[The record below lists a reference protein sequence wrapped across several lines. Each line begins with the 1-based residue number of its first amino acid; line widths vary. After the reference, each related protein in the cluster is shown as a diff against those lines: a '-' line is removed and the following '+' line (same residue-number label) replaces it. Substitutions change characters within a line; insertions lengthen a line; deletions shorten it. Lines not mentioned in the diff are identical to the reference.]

1 MGFKCVV
8 IFYIR
13 KMNKHKRM
21 ENKKRKTAALVNIIK
36 INEKDKKTEEQPLE
50 NDVNEVK
57 EKDSVRLAST
67 IITN

>member
-1 MGFKCVV
+1 
-8 IFYIR
+8 
-13 KMNKHKRM
+13 M